1 MSFDKGGKTYEKF
14 LYSKTSLVVLI
25 IMIFFSGKAVLNL
38 YEKEQS
44 TSETLEVVTNE
55 FNKIQDRKEF
65 LESKLKSLATP
76 KGIEMEIRDM
86 FNVAKEGE
94 RVMVVVEK
102 TSNDEDINVNEKKGI
117 WQKIKNIFTR
127 D

>member
-1 MSFDKGGKTYEKF
+1 
-14 LYSKTSLVVLI
+14 
-25 IMIFFSGKAVLNL
+25 
-38 YEKEQS
+38 
-44 TSETLEVVTNE
+44 
-55 FNKIQDRKEF
+55 
-65 LESKLKSLATP
+65 
-76 KGIEMEIRDM
+76 M

>member
-1 MSFDKGGKTYEKF
+1 
-14 LYSKTSLVVLI
+14 
-25 IMIFFSGKAVLNL
+25 MIFFSGKAILGL

-44 TSETLEVVTNE
+44 TNETLEIVNDE
-55 FNKIQDRKEF
+55 FIRIQDRKEF
-65 LESKLKSLATP
+65 LEAKLKLLATP

-94 RVMVVVEK
+94 KVMVVVDDVSKDDLDGTTEK
-102 TSNDEDINVNEKKGI
+102 VGL
-117 WQKIKNIFTR
+117 WQKIKNIFKR